1 MTSRTRPATTCGRSA
16 DRAMVGQAASLV
28 RSAVASFVAFKL
40 AVMTIGLRVEQDRER
55 EGLDFGTRGEDAYH
69 S

>member
-1 MTSRTRPATTCGRSA
+1 
-16 DRAMVGQAASLV
+16 MVGQAASLV